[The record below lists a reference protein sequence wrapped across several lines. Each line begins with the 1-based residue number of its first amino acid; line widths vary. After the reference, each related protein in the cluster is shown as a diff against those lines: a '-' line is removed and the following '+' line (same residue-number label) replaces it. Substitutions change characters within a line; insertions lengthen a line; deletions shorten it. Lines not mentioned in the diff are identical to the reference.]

1 MPLTGLSAMLGTV
14 HHMTD
19 HALVPQFLKFGT
31 VGAFGFLA
39 DTAIVY
45 GLRGAV
51 GVYAAGMISYLLVAS
66 VNWALNR
73 AWTFR
78 GRGTGPRHRQWA
90 RFMLTNLLGLVL
102 NRGTYAAL
110 IASFPLVHAQPV
122 IAIAAGAVAGM
133 FVNFGVSRQV
143 VFR

>member
-1 MPLTGLSAMLGTV
+1 
-14 HHMTD
+14 MTE
-19 HALVPQFLKFGT
+19 HVLVAQFLKFGT
-31 VGAFGFLA
+31 VGVFGFLA

-45 GLRGAV
+45 SLRGAV

-66 VNWALNR
+66 ANWALNR

-78 GRGTGPRHRQWA
+78 GRGAGPRHRQWA
-90 RFMLTNLLGLVL
+90 KFMLTNLLGLVL
-102 NRGTYAAL
+102 NRGTYAVL

-122 IAIAAGAVAGM
+122 IAIATGAVAGM

>member
-1 MPLTGLSAMLGTV
+1 
-14 HHMTD
+14 MTD
-19 HALVPQFLKFGT
+19 HGLVAQFVKFGT

-45 GLRGAV
+45 SLRGVV
-51 GVYAAGMISYLLVAS
+51 GVYAAGMISYLVVAS
-66 VNWALNR
+66 INWALNR

-78 GRGTGPRHRQWA
+78 GRGAGAPRHRQWA
-90 RFMLTNLLGLVL
+90 KFMVANLLGLVL
-102 NRGTYAAL
+102 NRGTYVAL

-133 FVNFGVSRQV
+133 FVNFGLSRQV